1 MTRLYEIL
9 HFAMIQVPYVQ
20 TFLNSQINFN
30 YVLQFHQPATQF
42 YGE

>member
-20 TFLNSQINFN
+20 KFLNSQININ
-30 YVLQFHQPATQF
+30 YVLQLHQPAIHF
-42 YGE
+42 YVE